1 MLVTNVIASFIYL
14 LYTCIY
20 RAVINFS
27 EAAKWFVIVLK
38 VAVNKS
44 RGATYVK
51 WCFMPPHY
59 SYSTMEEQNIQ
70 TKLSAK

>member
-14 LYTCIY
+14 LYIY
-20 RAVINFS
+20 PVVINFAK
-27 EAAKWFVIVLK
+27 AAKWFIVVLK
-38 VAVNKS
+38 VVVNKS

-51 WCFMPPHY
+51 WCFIPPHY
-59 SYSTMEEQNIQ
+59 SYSTMKKQNIQ